1 MTCCYVPSYCFVNFA
16 QIILLAAKFLLISV
30 SQNTLLNCTL
40 VICTSSE
47 LWFNQISFNICIEN
61 VPNRTRHN
69 TGFFYI
75 SKVAQACCSLEGIL
89 DFSCEEIEIYE
100 FLVSSFFYFRLQKVW
115 FYMNQTIYVG
125 KLVLRGFETLTL
137 TVRQFGK

>member
-1 MTCCYVPSYCFVNFA
+1 MTCCYVPSYCSVNIA

-40 VICTSSE
+40 VICTSSD

-100 FLVSSFFYFRLQKVW
+100 FLVSRVFYFRLQKVW